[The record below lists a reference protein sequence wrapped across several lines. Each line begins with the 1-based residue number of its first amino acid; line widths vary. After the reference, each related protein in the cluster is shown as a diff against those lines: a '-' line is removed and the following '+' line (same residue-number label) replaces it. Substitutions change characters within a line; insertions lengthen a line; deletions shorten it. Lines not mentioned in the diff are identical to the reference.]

1 MNIIPDDRLPDAQ
14 PLVMALV
21 ADALAQSLAPASLQ
35 GVAVSAIT
43 ADTPHAI
50 LEIALQDLADGHG
63 LDKAVRT
70 GMRYLLRRGKNQ
82 VAVAA
87 AVDVGFN
94 QAGTAPN
101 RTKSLSAG
109 DGMTPLGEALARA
122 VAYAPPGATANAD
135 AELSLLRCRGV
146 NVQALVLV
154 PESGGE
160 ATVFPF
166 VGMQASKSGHYTEKA
181 FFDALRPQALRARRV
196 FDQTPLG
203 RESPAG

>member
-14 PLVMALV
+14 PMVMALV
-21 ADALAQSLAPASLQ
+21 ADALAQSLAPASLR
-35 GVAVSAIT
+35 GVAASAIT
-43 ADTPHAI
+43 ADTPHPI
-50 LEIALQDLADGHG
+50 MDIALHDLAAGHG

-87 AVDVGFN
+87 VADVGFN
-94 QAGTAPN
+94 QSGTAPN
-101 RTKSLSAG
+101 RVKSLSAG
-109 DGMTPLGEALARA
+109 EGMTWLGEALARA
-122 VAYAPPGATANAD
+122 TDHASTGAVVN
-135 AELSLLRCRGV
+135 AELSLLRCPGI

-166 VGMQASKSGHYTEKA
+166 VGMQASKGGPLTASA
-181 FFDALRPQALRARRV
+181 FFDALRPHALRAQRA
-196 FDQTPLG
+196 FDQAHRG
-203 RESPAG
+203 REWPAG